1 MKKNTYK
8 GAKISF
14 LHPYCIKK
22 SQMNK
27 ELPEK
32 LASFLLSTKCS
43 ILPCSL
49 EEKMIH
55 FQVSYQL
62 LITHFLTDRMCKIIE
77 QNVEQLTNFQRI
89 LHIPLK
95 VRNLS
100 VLQPG
105 IIGGCIRINAN
116 RIFWHKH
123 VDDDIPSRQLFS
135 NFKEYVEIYN
145 ISDNETKFQDCI
157 IPVIY
162 EIADT
167 FESISKKIIYNRQ
180 GDRRRNKILQS

>member
-1 MKKNTYK
+1 MKEKISK
-8 GAKISF
+8 GAEISF

-32 LASFLLSTKCS
+32 LAGFLLNTKCCMM
-43 ILPCSL
+43 PCTL
-49 EEKMIH
+49 KEKMIH

-62 LITHFLTDRMCKIIE
+62 LITHFLSDRMCKIIE
-77 QNVEQLTNFQRI
+77 QNIEQLTNFQRI

-95 VRNLS
+95 VKNLS

-105 IIGGCIRINAN
+105 IIGGCISVNSN

-123 VDDDIPSRQLFS
+123 VNDDIPNRQLFS
-135 NFKEYVEIYN
+135 NFREYVEIYN
-145 ISDNETKFQDCI
+145 ISQNETKFQD
-157 IPVIY
+157 
-162 EIADT
+162 
-167 FESISKKIIYNRQ
+167 
-180 GDRRRNKILQS
+180 